1 MSEVIKHGNHD
12 QRTHGRWAKD
22 DSEGEF
28 ANTEGLHP
36 AHRWSKDDSEG
47 EFADT
52 ESADVAHMDEMDL
65 LHPPKSEDYYRQ
77 FYRVQPT
84 TVAKWIREEERLV
97 QQNRRKGMGE
107 AMAQSTARADME
119 NKYKTKLSD
128 LVIAH
133 PEQIPDLRP

>member
-47 EFADT
+47 EFA
-52 ESADVAHMDEMDL
+52 EIGRAH
-65 LHPPKSEDYYRQ
+65 
-77 FYRVQPT
+77 V
-84 TVAKWIREEERLV
+84 
-97 QQNRRKGMGE
+97 
-107 AMAQSTARADME
+107 
-119 NKYKTKLSD
+119 
-128 LVIAH
+128 
-133 PEQIPDLRP
+133 